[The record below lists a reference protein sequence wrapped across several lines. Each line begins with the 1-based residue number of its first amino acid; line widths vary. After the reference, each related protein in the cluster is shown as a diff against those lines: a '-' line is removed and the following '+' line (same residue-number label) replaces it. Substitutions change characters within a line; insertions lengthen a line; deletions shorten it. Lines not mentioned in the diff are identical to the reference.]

1 MPENVHLLG
10 GGRAGGSLIINY
22 YCLHCIINNIC
33 I

>member
-10 GGRAGGSLIINY
+10 GGGSLIINY

>member
-10 GGRAGGSLIINY
+10 GGRGGSLIIND

>member
-10 GGRAGGSLIINY
+10 GGGGSLIINY
-22 YCLHCIINNIC
+22 YCLRCIINNIC